1 MARDGL
7 GGHAIEHA
15 VQFLRHRFVAMNLR
29 PKISEP
35 IVVLMPAFTA
45 RPMAG
50 RQHHRFVEKKELCL
64 TPRGHNIP
72 MTTMEIQ

>member
-1 MARDGL
+1 
-7 GGHAIEHA
+7 
-15 VQFLRHRFVAMNLR
+15 MNLR

-50 RQHHRFVEKKELCL
+50 QQHRHFVEKKELCL
-64 TPRGHNIP
+64 MLRDHNIL
-72 MTTMEIQ
+72 MTAMAIP